1 MSEIQDPPIE
11 KKHGKSALLLGLA
24 AVLAAAALGA
34 GCYWT
39 LSGSAQEATDDAYVA
54 GNIVQVTPQIAGT
67 VRSIDA
73 DDTDLVKA
81 GAPLVILDRADVKV
95 ALEQAEAQLAQT
107 VRQVR
112 TLYSRNESLA
122 AAVTLRQAD
131 LSKAQEDLNRRLTLA
146 GTGGV
151 SNEEIE
157 HGRVAVRAAEA
168 ALSVAREQLATNQ
181 ALTAYTSV
189 TDHPNVKRAAAQ
201 VERAY
206 LAYRRTVIP
215 APVGGI
221 VARRSVQ
228 VGSRVAPGQPLMSI
242 VPLDQVWV
250 NANFKE
256 EQLQRMRIG
265 QPVTLTSDIYG
276 SRVVYHGTVAGLAA
290 GTGSAFSLLPAQ
302 NASGNWIKVVQ
313 RVPVRIAIARAELK
327 AHPLR
332 IGLSMQA
339 KVEVDDQSGAQLA
352 EAVRE
357 QPVEQTQ
364 VYDDSGNAIAAR
376 VRLIIEAQLHGG
388 RIPPLPQPESIA
400 QGPQRPDGLPGAIKR
415 ASHKLSLSSDKAR
428 DAKRLALLSGGR

>member
-1 MSEIQDPPIE
+1 MSKLQAPPIE
-11 KKHGKSALLLGLA
+11 KHSKSVFLLGLA
-24 AVLAAAALGA
+24 AVFAAAALGA
-34 GCYWT
+34 GYYWT
-39 LSGSAQEATDDAYVA
+39 VSGSSHEATDDAYVA

-67 VRSIDA
+67 VRSIKA
-73 DDTDLVKA
+73 DDTDFVKA
-81 GAPLVILDRADVKV
+81 GAPLVILDQADVKV
-95 ALEQAEAQLAQT
+95 ALKQAEAKLAQT

-201 VERAY
+201 VEQAY

-228 VGSRVAPGQPLMSI
+228 LGSRVAPGQPLMSI

-276 SRVVYHGTVAGLAA
+276 SRVVYHGFVAGLAA

-313 RVPVRIAIARAELK
+313 RVPVRIAIDRAELT

-339 KVEVDDQSGAQLA
+339 KVEVKDQSGAQLA
-352 EAVRE
+352 QAE
-357 QPVEQTQ
+357 QPVEQTR
-364 VYDDSGNAIAAR
+364 VYDDSGNAIAVR
-376 VRLIIEAQLHGG
+376 VRQIIEAQLHGG
-388 RIPPLPQPESIA
+388 RIPPLPQPESVA
-400 QGPQRPDGLPGAIKR
+400 QGPQRLDGLPGAIER
-415 ASHKLSLSSDKAR
+415 TSRKLSISPDKGR
-428 DAKRLALLSGGR
+428 DDKRLALLSGGR